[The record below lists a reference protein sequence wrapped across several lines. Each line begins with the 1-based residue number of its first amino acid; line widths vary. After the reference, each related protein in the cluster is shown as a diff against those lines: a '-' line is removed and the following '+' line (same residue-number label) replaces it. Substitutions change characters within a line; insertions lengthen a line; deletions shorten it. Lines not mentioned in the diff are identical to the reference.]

1 MRYPVLF
8 LAAFLCLASIQAQTE
23 KKQEAKEY
31 FFHQHYSDALAVLTG
46 ARGLAK
52 TDQEALFLQAVCHYQ
67 LNHLNEAL
75 AIFQKQIKEEKA
87 PYPECWLYLAK
98 IYHAMHQFGPAIDAY
113 KDYLRQLKS
122 NDPNR
127 RIVWDEVLRCANGME
142 LQYKASEAGVENM
155 GPGVNTEYDEF
166 APVLSQNFSN
176 KLYFSSVRPGNI
188 GGKRNAAGLRDD
200 RLGQYYSDMFSTEL
214 EGLSTWGEAKAMHHL
229 LNSPQHEVMLDFN
242 QAGTVLYYFKGW
254 GPEKGQILVD
264 TFKKVDERTLT
275 SDPFRG
281 PMNMALGDDTPF
293 FFNDTLL
300 YFSSRRPGGYGGLDL
315 YSTSFS
321 QGRWSAPKNLG
332 PVVNTPYDETT
343 PFLARDGKTLYFSSN
358 HSGRSMGG
366 LDVLK
371 SVFNDRSQR
380 WTQPDNLGIPV
391 NSAGDD
397 AYFRIAKDGFTAYFS
412 SSRKDGYGQR
422 DLYIAYF
429 NNFLPE
435 MELALSV
442 PPPPSSEEAVIQI
455 QETVAPP
462 RNDMAT
468 ALPEA
473 PEQPVY
479 EPANA
484 APEGGRSANS
494 FAPFYFQATYRTLD
508 AEQKAQLEKIAAL
521 LKETPG
527 LQLIITAYHTGNF
540 ALSKRLFQ
548 GIKQAEIA
556 AGYLMQNEVSG
567 NQIFMRC
574 GDAKGYELG
583 SERDSYSLE
592 FSFKKPENGAETL
605 VVPDLE
611 MGLSSAIP
619 GHILNKNLLY
629 KIQAYSLSGEFNG
642 GLLEQYPD
650 AMIEKEPNLAYY
662 RYTLGAFTRYA
673 EAEAF
678 RQELIQAGVRSA
690 FIVPYIYGLR
700 VDRMTARRN
709 IINFPDLQ
717 YYAN

>member
-1 MRYPVLF
+1 MKQFILF
-8 LAAFLCLASIQAQTE
+8 FTAFLCLVSTQAQTE

-31 FFHQHYSDALAVLTG
+31 FFHQRYSDALAVLSG
-46 ARGLAK
+46 ARNLTK

-67 LNHLNEAL
+67 LNNLDEAL
-75 AIFQKQIKEEKA
+75 ALFQKQIKEEKD
-87 PYPECWLYLAK
+87 PYPECWLYTAK
-98 IYHAMHQFGPAIDAY
+98 VYHAMHQFGKAIDVY

-127 RIVWDEVLRCANGME
+127 RIVWDEVRRCANGIE

-155 GPGVNTEYDEF
+155 GPAVNTEYDEF

-176 KLYFSSVRPGNI
+176 KLYFSSIRPGNM
-188 GGKRNAAGLRDD
+188 GGRRNAAGLRDE
-200 RLGQYYSDMFSTEL
+200 RLGQYFSDMFSTQI
-214 EGLSTWGEAKAMHHL
+214 EGMSQWGEARALHHL

-242 QAGTVLYYFKGW
+242 KDGSVLYYFKGW
-254 GPEKGQILVD
+254 SPERGQILID
-264 TFKKVDERTLT
+264 TFKKVEERTLT

-281 PMNMALGDDTPF
+281 PMNTALGDGTPF
-293 FFNDTLL
+293 FLNDTLL

-315 YSTSFS
+315 YFTSFS

-332 PVVNTPYDETT
+332 AVVNTPYDETT

-358 HSGRSMGG
+358 HSGRSIGG

-371 SVFNDRSQR
+371 SVFNDRAQR
-380 WTQPDNLGIPV
+380 WTEPENLGTPV

-435 MELALSV
+435 MELAVSI
-442 PPPPSSEEAVIQI
+442 PPPASFQGEVTQI
-455 QETVAPP
+455 QESMVPP
-462 RNDMAT
+462 RSDLAT

-473 PEQPVY
+473 RENVLH
-479 EPANA
+479 EPARA
-484 APEGGRSANS
+484 AAEGGSSANS
-494 FAPFYFQATYRTLD
+494 FAPLFFQATYRTLD
-508 AEQKAQLEKIAAL
+508 AEQKAQLDKIAAL
-521 LKETPG
+521 MKETPG

-540 ALSKRLFQ
+540 PLSKRLFQ

-556 AGYLMQNEVSG
+556 AGYLLQKEVSG
-567 NQIFMRC
+567 NQIFMRS
-574 GDAKGYELG
+574 GDAKGYDLG

-592 FSFKKPENGAETL
+592 FSFKKPENGAENL

-629 KIQAYSLSGEFNG
+629 KIQVYSLSGEFKG
-642 GLLEQYPD
+642 SLLEQYPD

-662 RYTLGAFTRYA
+662 RYTLGAFSRYA
-673 EAEAF
+673 DAEAF
-678 RQELIQAGVRSA
+678 RQKLLKADLRSA
-690 FIVPYIYGLR
+690 FVVPYIYGLR

-717 YYAN
+717 HYAN